1 MTKTVKS
8 LSIHDIKPIS
18 KNSKGFS
25 GGLEDLGNFKEGFCW
40 KVLTSEEEEW
50 VMCSDNLEAKE
61 NFMEALTTTKGA
73 ATVFAKPDKELEGE
87 ATIDAADFSGAPEPY

>member
-8 LSIHDIKPIS
+8 LSIHDIKPIT

-40 KVLTSEEEEW
+40 KVIT
-50 VMCSDNLEAKE
+50 
-61 NFMEALTTTKGA
+61 
-73 ATVFAKPDKELEGE
+73 
-87 ATIDAADFSGAPEPY
+87 